1 MNGQIHSHLLFI
13 LIVCIV
19 LLTACDSVL
28 QVGVMPTSTPAPS
41 PTPVLGTCANHE
53 YGFAFHYGSTWALTE
68 APHAVRLTQGTLTLS
83 IGYRWAME
91 SVNIFGRT
99 GVPAG
104 DFICDGK
111 IQFLGKVI
119 PAQILEYQRKDK
131 AVFYGENGRVEAGD
145 LVFVLFSEDLN
156 GTHYDQL
163 DIPKG
168 LQDEVKGILESFERI
183 EATGAPPSPTPT
195 PPAIEVARTWST
207 EE

>member
-1 MNGQIHSHLLFI
+1 MNGPTQTHLLVVVV
-13 LIVCIV
+13 VCIV

-28 QVGVMPTSTPAPS
+28 QVGVMPTATLDLSTY
-41 PTPVLGTCANHE
+41 ANDE
-53 YGFAFHYGSTWALTE
+53 YGFTFRYPSTWTMTE